1 MAPTEDTTVTVR
13 WATKEFLVSTD
24 VNVRDTFGSASFLVE
39 DSTQQVVSLDA
50 KGKPLVPLSAGAAY
64 SIFSGSS
71 QQLRKQ
77 AHALQGK
84 LHAARTEL
92 HKLCERHA
100 KLTACVAAEH
110 EQLFAL
116 LSARA
121 TLEGEKQAI
130 PRDPST
136 RDQLAALAAAAK
148 GLALQPT
155 PQEVDLTDGDQSAQP
170 PVAAA
175 AGTGDAG
182 AGPEPL
188 APSAGGHGGSEVLTA
203 GGDLLCTPI
212 GRLRTCFVEKNGTP
226 RQPCLC
232 PSSAATLKLKL
243 GKGLNNSHALEGL
256 ESFSHVWIFFVFHL
270 NGNAAAKSK
279 VHPPRLDGGRVGL
292 FATRTPHRPNP
303 IGLSLVRLE
312 AVKGDT
318 LHLRG
323 VDLVDG
329 TPVLDVKPYIPF
341 CDGHGL
347 QGTSVAHWIEH
358 RPTADLEVVFTPE
371 AEAQLEAL
379 APSLRLLANA
389 AQARAAL
396 AEVLTADPRS
406 VHWRQ
411 RRSEVEYGFSI
422 DCLNAVV
429 SFRDGTATITQVQ
442 HLDLCDRSHLGAASA
457 AMLPGGEKEAAEP

>member
-1 MAPTEDTTVTVR
+1 MHVRTARSHTTTP
-13 WATKEFLVSTD
+13 WPPD
-24 VNVRDTFGSASFLVE
+24 GS
-39 DSTQQVVSLDA
+39 DA
-50 KGKPLVPLSAGAAY
+50 
-64 SIFSGSS
+64 
-71 QQLRKQ
+71 RMN
-77 AHALQGK
+77 
-84 LHAARTEL
+84 
-92 HKLCERHA
+92 
-100 KLTACVAAEH
+100 
-110 EQLFAL
+110 
-116 LSARA
+116 
-121 TLEGEKQAI
+121 
-130 PRDPST
+130 
-136 RDQLAALAAAAK
+136 AAATSSRVLLPILGA
-148 GLALQPT
+148 GLALVIRSLVRT
-155 PQEVDLTDGDQSAQP
+155 RRRCRSLEVDLAKALQLRQDERSGRTAAERRLRQLVSGGGGGNPGGAARAPDASTGAEATT
-170 PVAAA
+170 AAA
-175 AGTGDAG
+175 TAG
-182 AGPEPL
+182 AC
-188 APSAGGHGGSEVLTA
+188 SYR
-203 GGDLLCTPI
+203 PI
-212 GRLRTCFVEKNGTP
+212 GYVESCFVERRGTP
-226 RQPCLC
+226 RQGMLAPDVRARLRLRANIVQ
-232 PSSAATLKLKL
+232 PAAALD
-243 GKGLNNSHALEGL
+243 GLTG
-256 ESFSHVWIFFVFHL
+256 FSHVWLLYDFHE
-270 NGNAAAKSK
+270 NTNAGKPAERIKAK
-279 VHPPRLDGGRVGL
+279 VHPPGMGGGRIGL